1 MKEYGVKKNVATM
14 RDGDVF
20 GELALID
27 LSQHLA
33 HSSKENQPQTVMQRR
48 RAADCITIENSWLLK
63 VKQKIMQEVT

>member
-1 MKEYGVKKNVATM
+1 MKEYGIKKNVATM

-27 LSQHLA
+27 VNQHLA
-33 HSSKENQPQTVMQRR
+33 HTSKENQQQIVMRRR

-63 VKQKIMQEVT
+63 VKQKIMQELT